1 MDSLLTK
8 SLTFEYTFANGRIS
22 MDAMPSVLS
31 GIPMMVEPFF
41 LTPASL
47 NDVGGLPKMLKPRGY
62 FSAFF
67 HGGHNI
73 SMGFCA
79 FAHAIGYEKYFG
91 LNEYCDSP
99 KYGGMDD
106 FDGKWAIL
114 D

>member
-62 FSAFF
+62 FSAFSTADTTF
-67 HGGHNI
+67 RWDSVPLPTPSVMRNI
-73 SMGFCA
+73 SG
-79 FAHAIGYEKYFG
+79 
-91 LNEYCDSP
+91 
-99 KYGGMDD
+99 
-106 FDGKWAIL
+106 
-114 D
+114 